1 MMLVTMMIRE
11 LEAATYFINEG
22 TNDKDYYMAERDF
35 RDICATYGITNSTD
49 TIDLWED
56 MVGLE
61 WKEPPVEDE
70 DDSPYMDEEPKYQS
84 LSKELAKVGM
94 SIYDFI

>member
-1 MMLVTMMIRE
+1 MTTMMKE
-11 LEAATYFINEG
+11 LKAATSFINER
-22 TNDKDYYMAERDF
+22 TNDRDYYMAERDF

-49 TIDLWED
+49 TIGLWED

-61 WKEPPVEDE
+61 WEEPPVEDE
-70 DDSPYMDEEPKYQS
+70 DDPPYMDDEPRYQS
-84 LSKELAKVGM
+84 LSEKLAEVGM